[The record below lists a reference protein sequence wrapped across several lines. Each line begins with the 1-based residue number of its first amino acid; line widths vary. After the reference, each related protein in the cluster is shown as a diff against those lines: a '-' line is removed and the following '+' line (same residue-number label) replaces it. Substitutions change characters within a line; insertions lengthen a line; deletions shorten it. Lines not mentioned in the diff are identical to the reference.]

1 LKQGQIQEFEKGGAT
16 FHSCP
21 FSFPPLHL
29 KLGPVNPTR
38 GYGKRCELPQRGP
51 GHSPGCKSNF
61 DILGAE
67 EGIWWQ
73 GLVARFFGNIIAHF

>member
-1 LKQGQIQEFEKGGAT
+1 MG
-16 FHSCP
+16 SV
-21 FSFPPLHL
+21 
-29 KLGPVNPTR
+29 VN
-38 GYGKRCELPQRGP
+38 
-51 GHSPGCKSNF
+51 SPSNF